1 MANSDDV
8 KNSSLEEAKNFEK
21 RYTDDIKSLEKNQE
35 TYLAV
40 AKETGT
46 T

>member
-1 MANSDDV
+1 MATSDDV
-8 KNSSLEEAKNFEK
+8 KNTALEEAKNFEK
-21 RYTDDIKSLEKNQE
+21 RYTDGIKSLEKNQE

-40 AKETGT
+40 AKATGT